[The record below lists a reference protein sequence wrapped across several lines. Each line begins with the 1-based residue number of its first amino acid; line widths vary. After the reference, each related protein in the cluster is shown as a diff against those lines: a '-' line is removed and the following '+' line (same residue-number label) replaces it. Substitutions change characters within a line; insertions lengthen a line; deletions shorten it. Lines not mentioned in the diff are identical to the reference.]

1 MARKEHVICVGCPL
15 GCEVILAVDDKVEV
29 TEVSGNACKEGKKY
43 AIEEYKNPVRVLTAT
58 VLTQNSSQPLLS
70 VRTDKA
76 ILKTRLT
83 EGMCVLAKV
92 RAKPTLKTGDILIA
106 NLLGTS
112 SNVVA
117 TSDLP
122 S

>member
-15 GCEVILAVDDKVEV
+15 GCEVVLAIADKAEV
-29 TEVSGNACKEGKKY
+29 TEVTGNACKEGKKY

-92 RAKPTLKTGDILIA
+92 RAKPTLKAGDILIA
-106 NLLGTS
+106 NLLGTG